1 MRKDCSF
8 RAKLQSFDA
17 AGTTPV
23 AEYFKKPIAAGR
35 PKGSV
40 AKRKRGRQRPAASEN
55 EEVCLTAKEQPPV
68 PAPQLKTPKNETR
81 GKTKAD
87 CSTAEN
93 IPCKRSSKERSQIA

>member
-1 MRKDCSF
+1 MRKDRSL
-8 RAKLQSFDA
+8 RAKLQHYDA
-17 AGTTPV
+17 VGTKPV
-23 AEYFKKPIAAGR
+23 SEYFKKPTAAGH

-81 GKTKAD
+81 SKTKAD
-87 CSTAEN
+87 WSTVEN
-93 IPCKRSSKERSQIA
+93 IP